1 MVMELEEILGRVRRY
16 SRFSGRPIKEESL
29 RRIFKMARRAP
40 APGGSLPLRF
50 IVVRDEVLKK
60 KLAEACGKRMF
71 FAEAPII
78 VVAAAL
84 PDEAEPFMGGYTN
97 SFLLDSSSAL
107 TLLTLAAQEE
117 GLGTHWTLHFK
128 DEKMGIRR
136 TRGRGTPQAPRTWC
150 STVSGRAS
158 PQGAFSP
165 QYRRIRHS
173 SHRCRRRRGRGPVPR
188 RKRTCGS
195 PCT

>member
-128 DEKMGIRR
+128 DEKIRELLTIPKDAR
-136 TRGRGTPQAPRTWC
+136 VVGVTPIGYPEDEGERY
-150 STVSGRAS
+150 SSS
-158 PQGAFSP
+158 PENMVFYGEWE
-165 QYRRIRHS
+165 
-173 SHRCRRRRGRGPVPR
+173 G
-188 RKRTCGS
+188 
-195 PCT
+195 